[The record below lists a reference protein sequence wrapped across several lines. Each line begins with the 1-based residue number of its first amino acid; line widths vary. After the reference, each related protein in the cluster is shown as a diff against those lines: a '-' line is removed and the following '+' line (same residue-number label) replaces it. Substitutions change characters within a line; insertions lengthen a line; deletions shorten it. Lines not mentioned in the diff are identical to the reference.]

1 MTQNPNCL
9 DGFTAEITQEDAAK
23 AAQTIETAQAQI
35 IATALLE
42 AGRLAEADIWA
53 AAVLAIHPA
62 ACDLLMATSRRWLRE
77 GRAAEA
83 FALLARG
90 ISAAPQDASLLMLAS
105 RLVNA
110 TKAAAPCLAALH
122 QAAQTQPAAP
132 RAQEAFV
139 RACLAAERAAE
150 TADAL
155 PGLAAE
161 AARRASIALLMGDVA
176 AANGDFT
183 VALTWLDQSDQLAT
197 PAEAARS
204 DSGPRR
210 RLWVHRRDL
219 AKAASGGVTAADW
232 AALGHRIAAD
242 GLPDLS
248 WDAVIASARSAGC
261 LAALSEPLSQALND
275 PALQSRLEPI
285 FLEAAAD
292 PIAAAARL
300 GQLPLSDPRAL
311 QIDALLSGAGAN
323 EAANRCAEAYL
334 TTRPDFLPLARCLI
348 RRLVKAFD
356 FAAIDRLCAAG
367 MAAAPADFRW
377 AQLWSG
383 HLASTS
389 RFSQAAQC
397 CANAIAAG
405 ADSVGLHQSLA
416 NFHLR
421 NGSPDLALAA
431 QQVAVARYDDSPELS
446 VIAAEAYAAL
456 GQRTALQSAITAA
469 RTQAASVMPA
479 VLPEASQRAKPRYDR
494 LTTQLDWLQIQ
505 LDTGDIL
512 ARVPVAEPR
521 RGVVAVLVQKS
532 PLMLIWSALTAC
544 ELRGRGYETVF
555 LDAPAVMPAAPSDPA
570 LARFHG
576 IVDASGRKLADQP
589 LASAAAPDWQI
600 DPASRRMT
608 KAGYQLHQAVSE
620 RIATSQRRYSI
631 VPGVQADGIRDD
643 ALLRADAAIAV
654 CAALT
659 DWLRASGQRL
669 LIFSTMTHYAPTC
682 VYKQFCD
689 SHAAPKSGAPSG
701 LAAEYV
707 EFNVGYEQYKSNQVD
722 DVGSSV
728 SVANLT
734 RNPGQR
740 ISIHTTERAF
750 ASWLAR
756 QQLDDRLDAASPHTS
771 SEDASPDAGLGKQA
785 MAILHLD
792 RSKRERPPEAK
803 AVLDRIEAHRARGGR
818 VVCVLGKITYDIAIE
833 QEGGPAHADMTDW
846 LNHSIDVVRGQD
858 DVLLLIK
865 PHPYEILPE
874 IANPTE
880 FFTDLISPTPPDNCI
895 VLAHRWFNLSE
906 LMPLVDLVSI
916 WHGTAT
922 LEVLAQGVPMV
933 VGASWGIKDHP
944 IAVIA
949 PQDRGDYRRILL
961 SRDMTPVGD
970 ALRRRA
976 QLLISYLVS
985 DEVIVPYPYGR
996 LSALRAAKGRRWGW
1010 NSDLVETYLQ
1020 RGDPHIRYLA
1030 DLAEWGE
1037 YRPPTGA

>member
-9 DGFTAEITQEDAAK
+9 GGFATEITQEDATK
-23 AAQTIETAQAQI
+23 AAQTIEPAQAQI
-35 IATALLE
+35 IATALLQ
-42 AGRLAEADIWA
+42 AGRLAEADILA

-62 ACDLLMATSRRWLRE
+62 ACDLLMATSRRWLRA

-83 FALLARG
+83 FALLASG
-90 ISAAPQDASLLMLAS
+90 VSAAPKDATLLILAS

-110 TKAAAPCLAALH
+110 TEAAAPCLAALH

-150 TADAL
+150 TADAM

-176 AANGDFT
+176 AANGDFAA
-183 VALTWLDQSDQLAT
+183 ALTWLDQSDQLAT
-197 PAEAARS
+197 PAEVARS

-210 RLWVHRRDL
+210 RLWAHRRDL
-219 AKAASGGVTAADW
+219 AKAASGGATAADW
-232 AALGHRIAAD
+232 EALGHRIAAD

-261 LAALSEPLSQALND
+261 LAALTEPLSQALND
-275 PALQSRLEPI
+275 PALLSRLEPI
-285 FLEAAAD
+285 FLEAAAAD

-300 GQLPLSDPRAL
+300 GQLPLSDSRAL

-323 EAANRCAEAYL
+323 EAANHCAEAYL
-334 TTRPDFLPLARCLI
+334 TNRPDFLPLARCLI
-348 RRLVKAFD
+348 RRLVKTFA

-377 AQLWSG
+377 AQLWAG

-389 RFSQAAQC
+389 RFAQAAQC

-431 QQVAVARYDDSPELS
+431 QQVAVARYGDNPELT

-456 GQRTALQSAITAA
+456 GQRTALQSAIIAA
-469 RTQAASVMPA
+469 RTQAAAEMLA

-505 LDTGDIL
+505 IDTGDIL
-512 ARVPVAEPR
+512 ARVPVAKPQ

-608 KAGYQLHQAVSE
+608 RAGYQLHQAVSE

-654 CAALT
+654 CAALA
-659 DWLRASGQRL
+659 DWLRTSGQRL

-689 SHAAPKSGAPSG
+689 IHAAPKSGAPSG

-756 QQLDDRLDAASPHTS
+756 QRLGDRLDAASPLTS
-771 SEDASPDAGLGKQA
+771 SEDASPDAGFGQQA

-792 RSKRERPPEAK
+792 RSKRERLPEAK
-803 AVLDRIEAHRARGGR
+803 VVLDRIVAHRARGGR

-846 LNHSIDVVRGQD
+846 LNHSIDIVRGHD

-880 FFTDLISPTPPDNCI
+880 FFTDLI
-895 VLAHRWFNLSE
+895 
-906 LMPLVDLVSI
+906 
-916 WHGTAT
+916 
-922 LEVLAQGVPMV
+922 
-933 VGASWGIKDHP
+933 
-944 IAVIA
+944 
-949 PQDRGDYRRILL
+949 
-961 SRDMTPVGD
+961 
-970 ALRRRA
+970 
-976 QLLISYLVS
+976 
-985 DEVIVPYPYGR
+985 
-996 LSALRAAKGRRWGW
+996 
-1010 NSDLVETYLQ
+1010 
-1020 RGDPHIRYLA
+1020 
-1030 DLAEWGE
+1030 
-1037 YRPPTGA
+1037 